1 MFKSILLATILLSSF
16 VSNAGTESADV
27 QNDPAL
33 KITSVSVTE
42 LDAAIPMTN
51 FPKVQGPLGD
61 IITTIDGIIA
71 VGQKIWK
78 IVDAGRPVITTKF
91 APMVSVL
98 PEMLGPNPTL
108 NQMANWSA
116 PKFKSFRIS
125 FKNAYNSEVVGFTYT
140 IYFQY
145 NGNFKGSGKYITNL
159 RVQASEIY
167 TSWGFNFDASS
178 ELVGIANVGTYE
190 EPIASA
196 TMQIS
201 YTVKGLLNESRGA
214 QSFYVDG
221 AGTIQ
226 VIQ

>member
-16 VSNAGTESADV
+16 VSNAGTESPDPK
-27 QNDPAL
+27 NDPAL

-42 LDAAIPMTN
+42 LDTVAPMATL
-51 FPKVQGPLGD
+51 PKVQGPLGD
-61 IITTIDGIIA
+61 IIASIDGIIA

-116 PKFKSFRIS
+116 PKFKSFRVS

-145 NGNFKGSGKYITNL
+145 NGSYQGSGKYITNL

-178 ELVGIANVGTYE
+178 ELVGIANVGSAAD
-190 EPIASA
+190 PVASA

-201 YTVKGLLNESRGA
+201 YTVKGLINESRGA
-214 QSFYVDG
+214 QGFYADG
-221 AGTIQ
+221 NGNIQ
-226 VIQ
+226 VIP

>member
-221 AGTIQ
+221 AGTIG
-226 VIQ
+226 